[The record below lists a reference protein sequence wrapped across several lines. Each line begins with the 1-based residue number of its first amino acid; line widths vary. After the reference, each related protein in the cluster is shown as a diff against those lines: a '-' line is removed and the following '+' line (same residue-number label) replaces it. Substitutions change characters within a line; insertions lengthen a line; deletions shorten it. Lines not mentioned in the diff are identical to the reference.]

1 MQVEGET
8 ELGSGV
14 PVVFDATEAVII
26 IRNIE

>member
-8 ELGSGV
+8 ELGNGG
-14 PVVFDATEAVII
+14 PVVFDGMEAVII

>member
-14 PVVFDATEAVII
+14 PVVFDGTEAVII